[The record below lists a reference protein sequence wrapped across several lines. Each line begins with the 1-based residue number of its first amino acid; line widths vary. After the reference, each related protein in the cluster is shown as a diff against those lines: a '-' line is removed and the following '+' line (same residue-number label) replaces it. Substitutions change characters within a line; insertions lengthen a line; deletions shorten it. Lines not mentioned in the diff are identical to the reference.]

1 MNGNDFCYLMCGTS
15 LLILLFIYSLHYYII
30 YVIQDFNRWTHYGR
44 MTNEKW
50 LKKPQNP
57 NHRLAWD
64 DRNLLLSRFH
74 RWVKRLFYGE
84 DK

>member
-1 MNGNDFCYLMCGTS
+1 MNGNELCLSICGIT
-15 LLILLFIYSLHYYII
+15 IAIVLFIYTLHYYII
-30 YVIQDFNRWTHYGR
+30 YVVQDFNRWTHYGR

-50 LKKPQNP
+50 LTKPQDP

-74 RWVKRLFYGE
+74 RWIKKLLYGE